1 MQTTSDLH
9 DRLHQRLQELSP
21 PLLQMVLDF
30 VEFLL
35 GQERQLQAT
44 LIQATLIQAT
54 LAEGEDETQY
64 LLRSESNAE
73 HLARSIAQYRQGE
86 LTVQDIGEESVTP

>member
-1 MQTTSDLH
+1 
-9 DRLHQRLQELSP
+9 
-21 PLLQMVLDF
+21 MVLDF

-44 LIQATLIQAT
+44 LAA
-54 LAEGEDETQY
+54 GEDETQY
-64 LLRSESNAE
+64 LLRSEANAE